1 MADGPD
7 PTATGGAGDEPASA
21 DGELVGLSR
30 VSLPPTSC
38 MCGVG
43 AVGELGQGVGDGAGS
58 LRGRAGRVRPR
69 VVFGVRVPSAMPDRK
84 VR

>member
-21 DGELVGLSR
+21 DGELVGLSGE
-30 VSLPPTSC
+30 PTSC

-43 AVGELGQGVGDGAGS
+43 AVGELGQGVGEGAGA
-58 LRGRAGRVRPR
+58 LRGRVGRVGPR
-69 VVFGVRVPSAMPDRK
+69 VVFGARVPSAMPDR
-84 VR
+84 RPRR